1 MYQWG
6 PGPAWKW
13 HIAQLKKGNLCW
25 KKNGDE
31 AAVNSEP
38 RGANVSVEFRNE
50 RVVLST
56 SPLTLSSGWD
66 PHAEL
71 SDPPTQP
78 FTAAWSYEMY
88 AKIKSQ
94 ISKGKNHSG
103 GMYHKP
109 NILKEVCCPA
119 CSLLCLL
126 AGKFTDRH
134 VHVTDCLLGT
144 SPLKNPRSYL
154 LSTRCPVTLK
164 FGLPILVWHV
174 WLHMVK

>member
-1 MYQWG
+1 MKVSMG
-6 PGPAWKW
+6 SRSS
-13 HIAQLKKGNLCW
+13 LKMAYSSIEKRNLCW

-38 RGANVSVEFRNE
+38 REANVSVEFRNE
-50 RVVLST
+50 RVVHLHSHWAQGET
-56 SPLTLSSGWD
+56 PMQNYLTLLPSHLQQRG
-66 PHAEL
+66 PMKCI
-71 SDPPTQP
+71 QR
-78 FTAAWSYEMY
+78 F
-88 AKIKSQ
+88 KSQ
-94 ISKGKNHSG
+94 ISKGKTHSG

-109 NILKEVCCPA
+109 NNLKEVCCPA

-164 FGLPILVWHV
+164 FGLPILAWHV